1 MLVAEEESADACS
14 VAIVTACARRG
25 APDNPL
31 IEEPTRR
38 PSAHASA
45 DKKSVNACMGFG
57 TLPGVRLV
65 AIALDS
71 RGRVQVRGGRK
82 FRYCVARAERKQ
94 YVSGAAHAPKAAQ
107 APLTADFLLPPEL
120 VLPPGR

>member
-45 DKKSVNACMGFG
+45 DKKSVNFCMGFG
-57 TLPGVRLV
+57 TLPGVGLV
-65 AIALDS
+65 AIALS
-71 RGRVQVRGGRK
+71 LARQGASARRTQISLPRGFG
-82 FRYCVARAERKQ
+82 
-94 YVSGAAHAPKAAQ
+94 
-107 APLTADFLLPPEL
+107 
-120 VLPPGR
+120 

>member
-65 AIALDS
+65 AIALS
-71 RGRVQVRGGRK
+71 LARQGCK
-82 FRYCVARAERKQ
+82 CVADGYSSAWRTLSLSVNSAFLAQSTRRKQ
-94 YVSGAAHAPKAAQ
+94 RAPAA
-107 APLTADFLLPPEL
+107 FLLPPEL

>member
-45 DKKSVNACMGFG
+45 DKKSVNLCMCFG
-57 TLPGVRLV
+57 TLGVRLV
-65 AIALDS
+65 AIVLARS
-71 RGRVQVRGGRK
+71 RGMGASAPRT
-82 FRYCVARAERKQ
+82 ARAAR
-94 YVSGAAHAPKAAQ
+94 
-107 APLTADFLLPPEL
+107 
-120 VLPPGR
+120 